1 MRYKSVGISEIS
13 RPALRAYKQ
22 IHGDL
27 DNLGDITRLEALP
40 DCDMLT
46 YSFPCQDLSIAG
58 FRRGMDRG
66 TGTRSGLLWEVE
78 RLLKGAGHLPD
89 FLVMENVV
97 QVHSPANAGA
107 WRDWVASL
115 SLLGYTSSW
124 ADINAADHGI
134 PQHRVRCIM
143 ISRRDG
149 HVWVPPRPRPLKKT
163 LRDVLEESPIDREYY
178 IQPDRM
184 RTILAHLMRNR
195 DAGRGFGMRI
205 TDPASVSRT
214 VTARQRR
221 EENETVIP
229 AERARVPTI
238 DEMTATYCHKIGM
251 IEGRYDTSR
260 RVYATDA
267 CAPALTVWA
276 SNRTNGIKILA
287 DGGGI
292 PYIPTAEEPK
302 TIEEIPP
309 EYRIRRLTPR
319 ECWRLMDMYAPDGHE
334 YYDDLVSDDPRDGVG
349 ISPGQRVTLA
359 GNSICVGVLA
369 DCFRDLM
376 GRQTPT
382 LDKWLR

>member
-1 MRYKSVGISEIS
+1 MEYKSVGISEIS
-13 RPALRAYKQ
+13 RPALRAYEQ

-27 DNLGDITRLEALP
+27 DNLGDITRLETLP
-40 DCDMLT
+40 ECDLLT
-46 YSFPCQDLSIAG
+46 YSFPCQDLSQAG

-66 TGTRSGLLWEVE
+66 SGTRSGLLWEVE
-78 RLLKGAGHLPD
+78 RLLKGAPHLPRV
-89 FLVMENVV
+89 LLMENVT
-97 QVHSPANAGA
+97 QVHSAANSAA
-107 WRDWVASL
+107 WRDWIASL
-115 SLLGYTSSW
+115 SLLGYTSAW

-149 HVWVPPRPRPLKKT
+149 HVWVPPKPRPLKKT
-163 LRDVLEESPIDREYY
+163 LRDVLEEGPIDREYY
-178 IQPDRM
+178 IQLDRM
-184 RTILAHLMRNR
+184 RTLQTHH
-195 DAGRGFGMRI
+195 
-205 TDPASVSRT
+205 
-214 VTARQRR
+214 
-221 EENETVIP
+221 
-229 AERARVPTI
+229 
-238 DEMTATYCHKIGM
+238 EMTATYCHKIGM
-251 IEGRYDTSR
+251 IEGRYEISR

-267 CAPALTVWA
+267 CAPAVTVWA
-276 SNRTNGIKILA
+276 SSRNNGIKIL
-287 DGGGI
+287 DGRGGI

-302 TIEEIPP
+302 TIEEVPP

-369 DCFRDLM
+369 DCFRGLL

-382 LDKWLR
+382 LDGWGVMLH

>member
-1 MRYKSVGISEIS
+1 
-13 RPALRAYKQ
+13 
-22 IHGDL
+22 
-27 DNLGDITRLEALP
+27 
-40 DCDMLT
+40 MLT
-46 YSFPCQDLSIAG
+46 YSFPCQDLSVAG

-107 WRDWVASL
+107 WRDWIASL
-115 SLLGYTSSW
+115 SLLGYTSAW

-149 HVWVPPRPRPLKKT
+149 HVWVPPRPQPLKKT
-163 LRDVLEESPIDREYY
+163 LRDVLEEGPIDREYY

-184 RTILAHLMRNR
+184 RTLLAHLMRNR

-221 EENETVIP
+221 EEEETVIP

-251 IEGRYDTSR
+251 IEGRYNMSR

-267 CAPALTVWA
+267 CAPTLTA
-276 SNRTNGIKILA
+276 SMSNPTNGIKILA
-287 DGGGI
+287 DGGGV

-349 ISPGQRVTLA
+349 ISLGQRVALA

-369 DCFRDLM
+369 EVLRGVFAPSS
-376 GRQTPT
+376 PT
-382 LDKWLR
+382 LDRWTEAAA